1 MGESSIKYT
10 RRTNIKIKMARKHK
24 KKRKLKR
31 EQKKIT
37 FYNQLRKKLRKVEK
51 NQWIEISKT
60 LNNLE
65 RILK

>member
-51 NQWIEISKT
+51 NQ
-60 LNNLE
+60 
-65 RILK
+65 

>member
-10 RRTNIKIKMARKHK
+10 RRTNLKIKMARKYK
-24 KKRKLKR
+24 KKRKSKR

-51 NQWIEISKT
+51 NQWIEITKT
-60 LNNLE
+60 LSNLE

>member
-10 RRTNIKIKMARKHK
+10 RRTNLKIKMARKYK
-24 KKRKLKR
+24 KKRKSKR

-51 NQWIEISKT
+51 NQ
-60 LNNLE
+60 
-65 RILK
+65 